1 MAEYILN
8 VAEQTSKL
16 DWAMPFQRTGAF
28 PLDRSSIFSSLADAT
43 KYAAGAGDDERGLGG
58 TSYVGQSIAVYD
70 NETVT
75 LYIINADRT
84 LKKVGTTPV
93 GDEKT
98 IVVAENGTVSLKGV
112 SGLSFTGEDGEAVSY
127 QPLLVN
133 GELTWVVPSKT
144 TVEGLSSEI
153 EALKTSVGKLT
164 TTVGDSAS
172 GLVKDV
178 ADNKTAIATINTK
191 IGAIPEDKTVAEQIT
206 AEATQAKTDA
216 IAAIMG
222 KAGIDKKYDTLK
234 EIADWILAD
243 ETNSTALVNKVNGIY
258 DDYLKGADKTE
269 LQGKITDLETFVG
282 SLPEGATSATVIDY
296 IQEVVNGLKIDDYA
310 KAADLTALAERVTA
324 VEGKA
329 TANTASIET
338 NAGNITKNAEA
349 IKALQDA
356 GVEKNYINSVDDNF
370 TVGTDR
376 KLVLNDIPIA
386 KITSLQDYID
396 STNEE
401 IATIKETLNGKD
413 EEPGLISKVSTLE
426 ESNTILT
433 GKITSLEEFMNN
445 TPNTYVKVD
454 DFTTVVGDISVMKDA
469 GRNVLQD
476 INTLQDILTWKEIST
491 N

>member
-8 VAEQTSKL
+8 VAGQTSKL

-84 LKKVGTTPV
+84 LKKVGTSPV

-98 IVVAENGTVSLKGV
+98 IVVAEDGTVSLKGIA
-112 SGLSFTGEDGEAVSY
+112 GLSFTDEDGAAVSY

-144 TVEGLSSEI
+144 TVEGLSAEI
-153 EALKTSVGKLT
+153 EALKTAVGKLN

-191 IGAIPEDKTVAEQIT
+191 IGDIPEDKTIAEQIT
-206 AEATQAKTDA
+206 AEANQAKADA

-222 KAGIDKKYDTLK
+222 EAGIDEKYDTLK
-234 EIADWILAD
+234 EIADWIIAD
-243 ETNSTALVNKVNGIY
+243 TTNSTALVNKVNEIY
-258 DDYLKGADKTE
+258 GDYLKGSDKTE
-269 LQGKITDLETFVG
+269 LQGKITSLEALVG
-282 SLPEGATSATVIDY
+282 SLPEGATSTTVVDY
-296 IQEVVNGLKIDDYA
+296 ISEVVNGLSIGDYA

-324 VEGKA
+324 VEGKV
-329 TANTASIET
+329 TT
-338 NAGNITKNAEA
+338 NAENIATNTGNITKNAEA

-356 GVEKNYINSVDDNF
+356 GIEKNYIASVDDNF
-370 TVGTDR
+370 TVGDDR
-376 KLVLNDIPIA
+376 KLMLKDLPTS
-386 KITSLQDYID
+386 KITGLDTDIQ
-396 STNEE
+396 N
-401 IATIKETLNGKD
+401 IKSD
-413 EEPGLISKVSTLE
+413 
-426 ESNTILT
+426 
-433 GKITSLEEFMNN
+433 ITSVKSDITTIQGDIQTINSKLETFVTTETFN
-445 TPNTYVKVD
+445 VLSEKVD
-454 DFTTVVGDISVMKDA
+454 
-469 GRNVLQD
+469 
-476 INTLQDILTWKEIST
+476 TLDGCLTWQEMET
-491 N
+491 QGG

>member
-28 PLDRSSIFSSLADAT
+28 PLDRSSIFSSLADAV

-58 TSYVGQSIAVYD
+58 TSYVGQTIAVYD

-75 LYIINADRT
+75 LYIIEANRT

-112 SGLSFTGEDGEAVSY
+112 AGLSFTGEDGQAVSY

-144 TVEGLSSEI
+144 TVEGLSAEI
-153 EALKTSVGKLT
+153 EALKTAVGTLN
-164 TTVGDSAS
+164 TTVGNNTS

-178 ADNKTAIATINTK
+178 ADNKTAIVTINTK
-191 IGAIPEDKTVAEQIT
+191 IGAIPEEKTIAEQIT

-216 IAAIMG
+216 ISAIMG
-222 KAGIDKKYDTLK
+222 EAGIDEKYDTLK

-243 ETNSTALVNKVNGIY
+243 TTNSAALVKKVNEIY
-258 DDYLKGADKTE
+258 GDYLKKADKTE
-269 LQGKITDLETFVG
+269 LQGKITSLETLVG
-282 SLPEGATSATVIDY
+282 SLPEGVTSTTVIGY
-296 IQEVVNGLKIDDYA
+296 IKEVVDGLKIGDYA
-310 KAADLTALAERVTA
+310 KAADLTALTERVTTA
-324 VEGKA
+324 EGKIIANVNSIA
-329 TANTASIET
+329 TNT
-338 NAGNITKNAEA
+338 GNITKNAEA

-356 GVEKNYINSVDDNF
+356 GVEKNFINSVDTNF

-376 KLVLNDIPIA
+376 KLALNDIPIA
-386 KITSLQDYID
+386 KVTNLQNTID
-396 STNEE
+396 
-401 IATIKETLNGKD
+401 TINGKVKAL
-413 EEPGLISKVSTLE
+413 ESKEITIADITNLQSTLD
-426 ESNTILT
+426 SQLT
-433 GKITSLEEFMNN
+433 KITNLEGSVDKIKTN
-445 TPNTYVKVD
+445 YVTIA
-454 DFTTVVGDISVMKDA
+454 DFNTVVGNLENLKTDS
-469 GRNVLQD
+469 
-476 INTLQDILTWKEIST
+476 INIMDILTWKEIPVS